1 MSNLS
6 APQGNTQSPQGSNS
20 LYIRPDSSGNLG
32 IFNSSGVEIARIK
45 GNAGL
50 GIPSIVLDANF
61 LAVNAS
67 AQSLGS
73 ITTPNDGNKHS
84 YEINWFVNITTLGS
98 ASFSMQLSFVD
109 ENGISHT
116 PNLNASALANTSI
129 VSTMSV
135 AAYYLGYTIR
145 ITCNPNT
152 TISLSTTGTFTG
164 SVYDCGATVK
174 QLD

>member
-1 MSNLS
+1 LS
-6 APQGNTQSPQGSNS
+6 SPQGNTESPQGSNS
-20 LYIRPDSSGNLG
+20 LYIRPDSRGNLG
-32 IFNSSGVEIARIK
+32 IFNPSGVEIARIT
-45 GNAGL
+45 GTSGL

-61 LAVNAS
+61 LGVNAA

-98 ASFSMQLSFVD
+98 ASFSMQLSFID

-116 PNLNASALANTSI
+116 PILNASALANTSI